1 MDLPADRSRPTSAL
15 PAHPEAV
22 RSPRRR
28 RPTGAAPPLPYRLQT
43 SGIRWLV
50 AAVVLVGLTLVVFA
64 RGLRGPA
71 VAVTVVDDAVVGWLA
86 GLVGPGLVAPL
97 RGLAS
102 IASWWVL
109 WTLSYG
115 LLLVLLVL
123 RRWRHL
129 IIWWV
134 VVQLGSFLTFGLA
147 VIGRRPRP
155 FGVEL
160 QTSWG
165 GWAMPSVQ
173 VAYLTA
179 GLVTVLY
186 TLVPEGRW
194 RNLGKWL
201 VVGLIILVAL
211 ARMALGVDAPTD
223 VLVGVGIGVAL
234 PLLLFRRFAPNEV
247 YPVTYRRGRSA
258 HLDVGGARGQAI
270 RRALEDQLGLVVEE
284 VEPFGLAG
292 SAGSTPLRI
301 KVKGDPPRQLFGK
314 LYAQSHLRS
323 DRWYKLGRE
332 LLYGRLEDEK
342 PFNTVRRL
350 VQQEDY
356 ALHKLHAAGLPSPA
370 PFGFVEL
377 TPEREYLLVAE
388 FFDGAVELGEAE
400 VDDQVIDDGLGIIR
414 KLWDAGLAHRDI
426 KPANLLVRDH
436 RMLLI
441 DVAFVEARP
450 SPWRQAVDLANMM
463 LCLALR
469 SSAER
474 VYQRALRQFSVE
486 EITEAFAPLTVRGFA
501 NTPRVALG
509 LALPSQLSQM
519 QRAASHDPYPEFIK
533 LLPSPAQPIRVQ
545 RWSARRVG
553 LWAAILALLVLA
565 ALNPR
570 QFFNNEDAVAT
581 PLGSQERRLRRP
593 GAAVAD
599 GPVGAVGLAD
609 PVPAAG
615 AGRLEGRQGGRQ
627 QRPLGDHPGPRPRRQ
642 GGDGGQAHRLLRP
655 GRRDRGDLRAAGGT
669 PLSPRRPQQ
678 HRVLGHPRLHLPR
691 GLCHP
696 ALPRGRAECLTA
708 ERHGLHRVWV
718 HYPRGAG
725 PGAQPALPGATGAGP
740 LARTMR
746 RQECRSLDP
755 VKRRVALTVDQLR
768 QPLPS
773 RRRAPVQ
780 GRSRPAR
787 PSMRR
792 APPARRWRRSDLRGW
807 GWR

>member
-1 MDLPADRSRPTSAL
+1 MDVPADRSRPTSAL
-15 PAHPEAV
+15 PVDPSLREAV

-50 AAVVLVGLTLVVFA
+50 AAVILVGLTLAIFA

-71 VAVTVVDDAVVGWLA
+71 VAVTVVDDAVVQWLA

-97 RGLAS
+97 RGLAG
-102 IASWWVL
+102 IGSWWML
-109 WTLSYG
+109 YALYFG
-115 LLLVLLVL
+115 LMLVLLVL

-134 VVQLGSFLTFGLA
+134 VVQLGGFLTFVLTM
-147 VIGRRPRP
+147 IGRRPRP

-160 QTSWG
+160 RTSWG

-173 VAYLTA
+173 VAFLTA
-179 GLVTVLY
+179 GLMTVLY

-201 VVGLIILVAL
+201 VAGLITLVAL
-211 ARMALGVDAPTD
+211 ARIALGVDAPSD
-223 VLVGVGIGVAL
+223 LLVGVGIGVAL

-247 YPVTYRRGRSA
+247 YPVAYRRGRSA
-258 HLDVGGARGQAI
+258 HLDVGGARGEAI

-284 VEPFGLAG
+284 VKPFGLSG

-356 ALHKLHAAGLPSPA
+356 ALYKLHAAGLPSPA

-377 TPEREYLLVAE
+377 TPEREYLLVTE
-388 FFDGAVELGEAE
+388 FFDGATELGEAQ

-414 KLWDAGLAHRDI
+414 KLWDAGLAHRDV
-426 KPANLLVRDH
+426 KPANLLVRDGH
-436 RMLLI
+436 LLLI

-469 SSAER
+469 SSPER
-474 VYQRALRQFSVE
+474 VYRRALQYFTVE
-486 EITEAFAPLTVRGFA
+486 EITEGFA
-501 NTPRVALG
+501 AARG
-509 LALPSQLSQM
+509 LALPSQLRHLL
-519 QRAASHDPYPEFIK
+519 RAQGRNLHAEFIR
-533 LLPSPAQPIRVQ
+533 LLPSPPRPIRVQ

-570 QFFNNEDAVAT
+570 QLFNNEDAVAT
-581 PLGSQERRLRRP
+581 PLGVKDVGCGDLEPLWLMAQSVPSASLIPCLQVVPVDWTVAKVAVNNGRSVITLDHDRAGSGAMVVRLTASCDLAGATEVTSEQSGARRYLRVDRNSTEFSATRAYTFP
-593 GAAVAD
+593 GGCVTQRFR
-599 GPVGAVGLAD
+599 
-609 PVPAAG
+609 AAG
-615 AGRLEGRQGGRQ
+615 PSALRLSDTASSEFGFITREELRQALSQRSHGRLE
-627 QRPLGDHPGPRPRRQ
+627 
-642 GGDGGQAHRLLRP
+642 
-655 GRRDRGDLRAAGGT
+655 
-669 PLSPRRPQQ
+669 
-678 HRVLGHPRLHLPR
+678 
-691 GLCHP
+691 
-696 ALPRGRAECLTA
+696 
-708 ERHGLHRVWV
+708 
-718 HYPRGAG
+718 
-725 PGAQPALPGATGAGP
+725 
-740 LARTMR
+740 
-746 RQECRSLDP
+746 LDP
-755 VKRRVALTVDQLR
+755 
-768 QPLPS
+768 
-773 RRRAPVQ
+773 
-780 GRSRPAR
+780 
-787 PSMRR
+787 
-792 APPARRWRRSDLRGW
+792 
-807 GWR
+807 